1 MAHTD
6 MGRKLGRKTGF
17 RKQLLRSLATELIRH
32 EQVVTT
38 FPKAKECQR
47 LADHLIAVAKRDDL
61 NARKA
66 VARDVQDREVRK
78 KLFEVLIQRYG
89 SRTGGCT
96 RVFKL
101 APRRGDNAPM
111 AVVKLIA

>member
-1 MAHTD
+1 MAHTA
-6 MGRKLGRKTGF
+6 MGRKLGRKSGH
-17 RKQLLRSLATELIRH
+17 RKQLLRSLATDLLRH
-32 EQVVTT
+32 EQIVTT

-47 LADHLIAVAKRDDL
+47 LADHLIAVAKRDNL

-66 VARDVQDREVRK
+66 VARDIQDKDVRK
-78 KLFEVLIQRYG
+78 KLFEVLVQRYTN
-89 SRTGGCT
+89 RTGGCT

-101 APRRGDNAPM
+101 APRQGDNAPM